1 MKKLRELD
9 KLWAKTESIKR
20 LKIKRNIKRIY
31 ELANDSNI
39 ELAVESKK
47 DILQNFVSIAKSISN
62 KKKKK
67 SPNKVSWFKS

>member
-9 KLWAKTESIKR
+9 KLWAKAESIKR
-20 LKIKRNIKRIY
+20 LKIQRNIKRIY

-47 DILQNFVSIAKSISN
+47 HILQNFVSIAKSISN
-62 KKKKK
+62 NKKKK